1 LIVRG
6 AMTRY
11 FAVLTVL
18 LMIGMVLARVLIM
31 SRKGV
36 EAMHFGKIDKTD
48 YFIPPFALFY
58 FYLIFA
64 AAFGWPAPS
73 AAELFDSNAVRWVGV
88 ALCLAGLI
96 LLAWSLVSF
105 GQSFRVGIDTERPD
119 KLITAGIFAFSRNPI
134 YVGFA
139 LILLGQFLIFST
151 WLLLAYL
158 VAGDWL
164 FHRQVL
170 REEEFLS
177 RQYGRDFEEYCKR
190 VRRYV

>member
-1 LIVRG
+1 MSRG
-6 AMTRY
+6 LPVQGTTPY

-18 LMIGMVLARVLIM
+18 LIMSMVLTRVFIM
-31 SRKGV
+31 KRNGV
-36 EAMHFGKIDKTD
+36 EALHFGKIDKTD

-58 FYLIFA
+58 FYLILA

-73 AAELFDSNAVRWVGV
+73 GEFFDSHAVGWIGV
-88 ALCLAGLI
+88 ALCLAGLT

-105 GQSFRVGIDTERPD
+105 GQSFRVGIDMDRPD
-119 KLITAGIFAFSRNPI
+119 KLITTGIFAFTRNPI

-139 LILLGQFLIFST
+139 LILLGQFLIYSS

-158 VAGDWL
+158 VAGYWL

-170 REEEFLS
+170 REEELA
-177 RQYGRDFEEYCKR
+177 QH
-190 VRRYV
+190 

>member
-1 LIVRG
+1 
-6 AMTRY
+6 MTRC

-18 LMIGMVLARVLIM
+18 LMMGMVLTRVFIM
-31 SRKGV
+31 RRKGV

-73 AAELFDSNAVRWVGV
+73 TGEFFDSDAVGWIGV
-88 ALCLAGLI
+88 ALCLAGLT

-119 KLITAGIFAFSRNPI
+119 KLITTGIFAFSRNPI
-134 YVGFA
+134 YVAFA
-139 LILLGQFLIFST
+139 LILLGQFLIFSS

-158 VAGDWL
+158 VAGCWL

-170 REEEFLS
+170 REEEFLG
-177 RQYGRDFEEYCKR
+177 RHYGRDFEEYCKR

>member
-1 LIVRG
+1 MV
-6 AMTRY
+6 TRY

-18 LMIGMVLARVLIM
+18 LMMGMVLTRVFIM
-31 SRKGV
+31 KRRGI

-58 FYLIFA
+58 FYLILA

-73 AAELFDSNAVRWVGV
+73 TGEFFDADPVGWIGV
-88 ALCLAGLI
+88 ALCLAGLT

-105 GQSFRVGIDTERPD
+105 GQSFRVGIDMERPD
-119 KLITAGIFAFSRNPI
+119 KLVTTGIFALTRNPI

-139 LILLGQFLIFST
+139 LILLGQFLIYSS

-158 VAGDWL
+158 VAAYWL

-170 REEEFLS
+170 REEEFL
-177 RQYGRDFEEYCKR
+177 RRHYGREFEEYGRR
-190 VRRYV
+190 VRRYL

>member
-1 LIVRG
+1 V
-6 AMTRY
+6 TRY

-18 LMIGMVLARVLIM
+18 LMMGMVLTRVLIM
-31 SRKGV
+31 KRKGV

-64 AAFGWPAPS
+64 AAFGWAVPS
-73 AAELFDSNAVRWVGV
+73 SGEFFDSEAVGWIGV
-88 ALCLAGLI
+88 ALCLAGLT

-105 GQSFRVGIDTERPD
+105 GQSFRVGIDMERPD
-119 KLITAGIFAFSRNPI
+119 KLITTGIFAFSRNPI

-139 LILLGQFLIFST
+139 LILLGQFLIFSS

-158 VAGDWL
+158 VAGYWL

-177 RQYGRDFEEYCKR
+177 RHYGCDFEEYCKR
-190 VRRYV
+190 VRRYL

>member
-1 LIVRG
+1 
-6 AMTRY
+6 MTRY

-151 WLLLAYL
+151 WLLLACL
-158 VAGDWL
+158 VAGYWL

-177 RQYGRDFEEYCKR
+177 RHYGRDFEEYCKR

>member
-1 LIVRG
+1 MMG
-6 AMTRY
+6 
-11 FAVLTVL
+11 AVLT
-18 LMIGMVLARVLIM
+18 RVFIM
-31 SRKGV
+31 KTKGV
-36 EAMHFGKIDKTD
+36 DAMQFGRIDKTD

-58 FYLIFA
+58 FYLVFA

-73 AAELFDSNAVRWVGV
+73 TRELFDSEAVRWVGV
-88 ALCLAGLI
+88 ALCVAGLT

-119 KLITAGIFAFSRNPI
+119 KLITTGIFAFSRNPI

-139 LILLGQFLIFST
+139 LILLGQFLISST

-158 VAGDWL
+158 LAGYWL

-170 REEEFLS
+170 REEQFLS
-177 RQYGRDFEEYCKR
+177 QYYGDSFENYRQR
-190 VRRYV
+190 VRRYL